1 MTKAEKESLPCGG
14 LRPGGEEKERVLT
27 TQLDLRGHALQW
39 QEAQGNKNTFL
50 AANGGK
56 STWDATRISWILIH
70 GGAGGWRH
78 NFLRVKISRVGEA
91 LRRLS
96 STHPG
101 GKGAKPVWPQSEL
114 EQDTKAPQPA
124 FCL

>member
-27 TQLDLRGHALQW
+27 TQLALRGYALQW
-39 QEAQGNKNTFL
+39 QEAQGNENTFL

-70 GGAGGWRH
+70 GGSGGVEAQ
-78 NFLRVKISRVGEA
+78 FSKSEDQSCGGGSEEGEF
-91 LRRLS
+91 S
-96 STHPG
+96 PSW
-101 GKGAKPVWPQSEL
+101 GKGSKTFPASE
-114 EQDTKAPQPA
+114 
-124 FCL
+124 